1 MNTATIALTAAW
13 NVIVDQDLPAHTKAT
28 VEDGRVIILPRDGQ
42 PIRVPYSPTDTLDS
56 IYSALKDAIQAGTQD
71 NR

>member
-13 NVIVDQDLPAHTKAT
+13 NVITDQELPAHTKAT
-28 VEDGRVIILPRDGQ
+28 VEGEQVIILPRDGQ
-42 PIRVPYSPTDTLDS
+42 PIHVPYGPTDTLDS
-56 IYSALKDAIQAGTQD
+56 IYNALKDAIQAATQD